1 MLDDVFWPG
10 LLSITIMYL
19 AVFFVGVWASRGAPE
34 PSGEGDDALV
44 ELLLAGRTLPAWV
57 GLLTMTATWV
67 GGGYINGTAEQ
78 TFTSGVLWGG
88 QAGLGYA
95 LSLVVGGLFY
105 AARMRRMGYTTLIDP
120 LEQRFGRGMAFA
132 LTIPAVLAEV
142 LWSAAILVAL
152 GSTFGTIIGL
162 DLKLSIVVSAA
173 VAIAYTV
180 FGGLR
185 AVAWTDVFQLFL
197 IVAGLGLAAPY
208 VVGAVG
214 GWGTITGAVSLSVSS
229 PREAWSWSDYT
240 VLLVLGG
247 IPWNV
252 YFQRVLSSPTPEAA
266 RRTSLLAGMLCAAMA
281 VPPMVLGLAATQLTG
296 ADLGPGGDATLAAM
310 TEQPALVLPY
320 VLRYAVPQWVGVL
333 GLGAVAAA
341 VMSSVD
347 SSMLSAASLLSWNG
361 YRRLLNP
368 SASAAQV
375 ARLVRWLIVV
385 LGLFAT
391 VVALTYSSVSAL
403 WYLCGDLVYCILFP
417 QLTAALF
424 DPKAN
429 RSGAIAGLSVSVLL
443 RLAGGDSTLGLPNLL
458 YPDPVDGIE
467 WPFRTVAML
476 GGVATLRIVSRLT
489 GGFDPPKP
497 APLSGRE
504 ARAEG
509 ALPT

>member
-10 LLSITIMYL
+10 LVSITVMYL

-34 PSGEGDDALV
+34 PSGDGDDALE
-44 ELLLAGRTLPAWV
+44 ELLLAGRALPAWV

-105 AARMRRMGYTTLIDP
+105 AARMRRMGYTTLVDP
-120 LEQRFGRGMAFA
+120 LEQRFGRGVAFA
-132 LTIPAVLAEV
+132 LTVPAVLAEV

-162 DLKLSIVVSAA
+162 DLQLSIVISAA
-173 VAIAYTV
+173 VAIGYTV

-185 AVAWTDVFQLFL
+185 AVAWTDVIQLFL
-197 IVAGLGLAAPY
+197 IVAGLGLAVPY
-208 VVGAVG
+208 VISAAG
-214 GWGTITGAVSLSVSS
+214 GTGAVWHAATQTSMSS
-229 PREAWSWSDYT
+229 PQEVWSWSDFT
-240 VLLVLGG
+240 ILLVLGG

-266 RRTSLLAGMLCAAMA
+266 RRTSLLAGLLCAGMA
-281 VPPMVLGLAATQLTG
+281 VPPMALGLSAALLPPEALG
-296 ADLGPGGDATLAAM
+296 AGGEATLAAM
-310 TEQPALVLPY
+310 QDQPALVLPY

-361 YRRLLNP
+361 YRRLINP
-368 SASAAQV
+368 QASAEQV

-385 LGLFAT
+385 LGILAT
-391 VVALTYSSVSAL
+391 VVALAYSSVSAL

-429 RSGAIAGLSVSVLL
+429 RTGAIAGLSVSILL
-443 RLAGGDSTLGLPNLL
+443 RLGGGEATLGLPNLL

-476 GGVATLRIVSRLT
+476 GGLLTLLVVSRLT
-489 GGFDPPKP
+489 AAMDPAKP
-497 APLSGRE
+497 PPRSGRD
-504 ARAEG
+504 AA
-509 ALPT
+509 T

>member
-1 MLDDVFWPG
+1 MEDPVFWPG
-10 LLSITIMYL
+10 LISITVMYL

-44 ELLLAGRTLPAWV
+44 ELLLAGRALPAWV

-78 TFTSGVLWGG
+78 TFVSGVLWGG

-120 LEQRFGRGMAFA
+120 LEQRFGRGVAFV
-132 LTIPAVLAEV
+132 LTLPAVLAEV

-162 DLKLSIVVSAA
+162 DLQLSIVGSAA
-173 VAIAYTV
+173 IAIAYTV

-185 AVAWTDVFQLFL
+185 AVAWTDVIQLLL
-197 IVAGLGLAAPY
+197 IVAGLGLAVPY
-208 VVGAVG
+208 VIAAAG
-214 GWGTITGAVSLSVSS
+214 GWAAIGAQAHAVSVSS
-229 PREAWSWSDYT
+229 AAEAWSWSDYT
-240 VLLVLGG
+240 VLLIFGG

-252 YFQRVLSSPTPEAA
+252 YFQRVLSSPSPEAA
-266 RRTSLLAGMLCAAMA
+266 RRTSLLAGGLCALMA
-281 VPPMVLGLAATQLTG
+281 LPPMALGLAAAHLDAHHLGEGG
-296 ADLGPGGDATLAAM
+296 AEALATM

-361 YRRLLNP
+361 YRRLLHP
-368 SASAAQV
+368 AASAEQV
-375 ARLVRWLIVV
+375 ARLVRWLIVL
-385 LGLFAT
+385 LGGLAT
-391 VVALTYSSVSAL
+391 TVALTYRSVSAL
-403 WYLCGDLVYCILFP
+403 WYLCGDLVYCVLFP

-424 DPKAN
+424 DKRAN
-429 RSGAIAGLSVSVLL
+429 RTGAIAGLGVSALL
-443 RLAGGDSTLGLPNLL
+443 RIGGGDTTLGLPNLL
-458 YPDPVDGIE
+458 YPAPVDGFE

-476 GGVATLRIVSRLT
+476 GGLTTLLVVSRLT
-489 GGFDPPKP
+489 GRLDPPRGAQP
-497 APLSGRE
+497 SG
-504 ARAEG
+504 G
-509 ALPT
+509 AASPG